1 MGTLQSNVVEPDEI
15 FYPESDG
22 KPMAENTLQY
32 RWIVTLIE
40 NLDAMLPDFVGGDL
54 FWYPVKGHPEIVISP
69 DLLVAFGRPK
79 GDRPSYKNWAEEGV
93 VPQVVG
99 EVWSPSNTPAEK
111 RKKLAFY
118 EQYGVQEYYAY
129 DPDAPRLQVYLRREN
144 RLEEVSVVGGFVSPL
159 LGIRFH
165 LGPGE
170 MEVYTPDGRRF
181 ERLSEVLERQR
192 LLEAELRA
200 EQGRAEA
207 EFLRA
212 EAESERTR
220 AARKQAELA
229 RKQSEIE
236 FARAETE
243 RAHAETERARAEAAE
258 AQLRALQERLRALG
272 LS

>member
-1 MGTLQSNVVEPDEI
+1 MGTVQSNVAEPEEI

-99 EVWSPSNTPAEK
+99 EVWSPSNTRSEK
-111 RKKLAFY
+111 RKKLSFY
-118 EQYGVQEYYAY
+118 EQYGVQEYYSY
-129 DPDAPRLQVYLRREN
+129 DPDAPRLQVYLRRNN
-144 RLEEVSVVGGFVSPL
+144 RLEEVSVVGGFISPL

-165 LGPGE
+165 FGPGE

-192 LLEAELRA
+192 ILEAELRA

-212 EAESERTR
+212 EAEVE
-220 AARKQAELA
+220 
-229 RKQSEIE
+229 
-236 FARAETE
+236 
-243 RAHAETERARAEAAE
+243 RAEAARQQAE
-258 AQLRALQERLRALG
+258 A
-272 LS
+272 